1 VDEQNYETRIN
12 LTSLVDVALTLVI
25 IFMMTAPF
33 TMQNKIAVSSSKLG
47 AAKGETALTEN
58 VNVTLTQ
65 EGKIKVNGKDVP
77 EAQFPAVVKTAI
89 SKSKNRMV
97 ILLASPK
104 NNIRQVVD
112 ILDCSK
118 QQGAQKVALLKR

>member
-1 VDEQNYETRIN
+1 MDEQNYETRIN